1 MRNIVSPL
9 SGIRSPFGGRRLSS
23 TEDASTVTWNN
34 NEDTYTKAI
43 FTEDASIVTWG
54 SSADTYTQSTY
65 GA

>member
-23 TEDASTVTWNN
+23 TEDASTVTW
-34 NEDTYTKAI
+34 D
-43 FTEDASIVTWG
+43 

>member
-9 SGIRSPFGGRRLSS
+9 SGIRSPFGGRRLGSA
-23 TEDASTVTWNN
+23 EDASVVTWDSNA
-34 NEDTYTKAI
+34 DTYTQAI
-43 FTEDASIVTWG
+43 FTEDTSIISWD